1 IFFLKRQKNMTPS
14 SPRISKSQYLRGL
27 QCPKALWYYRHRPD
41 LAPETSPAQ
50 QALFDAGHE
59 VGALARQ
66 YFKTGIEITEDYLAT
81 DKAITS
87 TQKAVADGHSHIF
100 EATAAAPDG
109 AFSKIDILKKV
120 GKSDAW
126 DLVEVKM
133 STGVK
138 DYHVDDMALQ
148 RHAFTGAGYNIRKS
162 ILMHINSNY
171 IRSGNLDLA
180 ALFTLADCT
189 QEVTAR
195 LTGVAGNVDRLLAV
209 IQRDKEPDIPTG
221 DHCFSPFECDY
232 TAHCWP
238 ERPARSVYEL
248 FPSGPKLEALL
259 ARDITLISEIP
270 DDFNITNRQQVV
282 VRACKTGRVQIDL
295 PKIQK
300 LLQSLQYPLYFLDYE
315 TVTHAVPLFDRTRP
329 YQQIPFQFSLH
340 IQNEKNG
347 PVTHVEFL
355 STEKTDPRPAFI
367 EKLIAHCGAKGSV
380 IVYNKAFEKRINDEL
395 GRDFPLFKKAL
406 NRISTRMV
414 DLLVSFRSRHL
425 YHPDMNGSA
434 SLKSVLPAF
443 IPHMRYDTLEIA
455 DGNTAA
461 QLYLSCLK
469 DALPAAEQKKVFDN
483 LRTYCGH
490 DTLAEVKLVEVMYG
504 LV

>member
-1 IFFLKRQKNMTPS
+1 MHNHT
-14 SPRISKSQYLRGL
+14 PRISKSQYLRGL
-27 QCPKALWYYRHRPD
+27 QCPKSLWYYRHRPD
-41 LAPETSPAQ
+41 LAPETPPGR

-59 VGALARQ
+59 VGVLAQQ

-81 DKAITS
+81 DKAICS
-87 TQKAVADGHSHIF
+87 TQKAVADGHIHIF

-162 ILMHINSNY
+162 ILMHINNQY
-171 IRSGNLDLA
+171 VRSGDLDLL

-189 QEVTAR
+189 EQVTSRLADVDGHVAR
-195 LTGVAGNVDRLLAV
+195 LLDV
-209 IQRDKEPDIPTG
+209 IRQQKEPDVAPG

-232 TAHCWP
+232 TGHCWP
-238 ERPARSVYEL
+238 THPPRSVYDL
-248 FPSGPKLEALL
+248 FPTGPKLNALL

-270 DDFNITNRQQVV
+270 DDFRMTNRQQVLV
-282 VRACKTGRVQIDL
+282 QACKTGQVQLD
-295 PKIQK
+295 PAKIQK
-300 LLQSLQYPLYFLDYE
+300 FLLSLKYPLYFLDYE
-315 TVTHAVPLFDRTRP
+315 TINNAVPLFDRTRP
-329 YQQIPFQFSLH
+329 YQQVPFQFSLH
-340 IQNEKNG
+340 VQNEKNG
-347 PVTHVEFL
+347 PVNHVEFL

-367 EKLIAHCGAKGSV
+367 EKLIAHCGTKGSV

-395 GRDFPLFKKAL
+395 GRDFPQFKPAL

-414 DLLVSFRSRHL
+414 DLLVPFRSRHL

-443 IPHMRYDTLEIA
+443 VPHMRYDTLEIS
-455 DGNTAA
+455 DGGAAA

-469 DALPAAEQKKVFDN
+469 DALPAEEQQKVFDN
-483 LRTYCGH
+483 LRVYCGQ
-490 DTLAEVKLVEVMYG
+490 DTLAEVKLLEVMYG